1 MNLVRA
7 SLVALAV
14 LLPASWTIAHA
25 DDMKEGD
32 KPAETKKEGKKKK
45 AKAKKDDK
53 GDMGGMKMDK

>member
-7 SLVALAV
+7 SLVALAL

-25 DDMKEGD
+25 DD

-45 AKAKKDDK
+45 AKKADKDK
-53 GDMGGMKMDK
+53 GDMGDMKMDK